1 MNRWGRLIAC
11 VVLGL
16 LSCVLFST
24 VSYAS
29 HPYPL
34 NDFER
39 FIVDENSFPDLL
51 NTSGA
56 INYSCHHDIGQHI
69 GMLWLTSQ
77 YGNAYADLITI
88 QDENPMTVYITGTV
102 YNCGTGAPM
111 PNPDMTDI
119 EEEYNNVWKKHLLS
133 IDYTSCFRGDPG
145 NENHVF
151 SDSQC
156 FIPATLDSKSVI
168 QFCSDSGQGEYC
180 KVWIYIYRCFD
191 HSHCRISMIPVKV
204 KIPNWKIGV
213 QADVSQRTAT
223 PGDIVTFTY
232 TGTQNGP
239 ARLDRTVNF
248 YYNTDGVG
256 GGHAVWSAGKWRGYS
271 QTWTVQRRIT
281 QNDVGR
287 RVCGTLTVDPSE
299 KMNPV
304 PKTSN
309 PACVEVPYNWHS
321 RLATEGKIDSNYV
334 NVSTNYN
341 TSTHNA
347 YPTDRL
353 TWHHRADFFGPTK
366 AQNDVSF
373 ISHNSLWGHGSDII
387 GRQNAYWGQG
397 DGAYG
402 SANVFNYEGA
412 RGQGGNPYTVMQDDV
427 SHNICENF
435 SAQPGQGYG
444 MSPSP
449 YQQNFSNRVCM
460 HIPYHYTVEPP
471 DPNSCIMRG
480 NCPSGHIMS
489 GNEAGAIP
497 TANNTSGRDYALIGD
512 DISFRYMMRHAGGR
526 TKTMPIELRGYA
538 VLLKGDY
545 AARINKDGPVV
556 INGREFNSVECSSR
570 APRNIDKRSI
580 KRCIR
585 TTIQPNNVV
594 YPGQGAKGAIS
605 YDYKTNLNDEWLRN
619 AAEPGDKICVY
630 AALNKWQAI
639 DDQLANSIVAS
650 NLACIDVA
658 KQPQI
663 KIIGGDAFAQGR
675 IHTATL
681 FDGNALNYDRGSW
694 SQYALMANGSIDG
707 MGSGGFT
714 ASTIHHRS
722 LASLLD
728 YANRDKLGLFSRIN
742 HQPSMPPSLDR
753 LQQRYT
759 VVNTLPTN
767 LAPGQHLVYVSDG
780 DVTIDHNII
789 YGNNVNASFKNIYDI
804 PSLTVIAAGNIN
816 ISANVSHLDGVFVS
830 KKRITTCAEAIGRS
844 LSTNSETSVSG
855 SCNRSTLTVRG
866 ALVSQNS
873 ARFYRVYG
881 SEHAPGRITPA
892 GEEVIYTPN
901 TFLTP
906 TLLSRG
912 DDNDDTDYVTTQA
925 NFSAARY

>member
-1 MNRWGRLIAC
+1 MYGGDPSNPGC
-11 VVLGL
+11 
-16 LSCVLFST
+16 
-24 VSYAS
+24 
-29 HPYPL
+29 
-34 NDFER
+34 
-39 FIVDENSFPDLL
+39 ENSEDGG
-51 NTSGA
+51 N
-56 INYSCHHDIGQHI
+56 IGS
-69 GMLWLTSQ
+69 LWLASSPWQ
-77 YGNAYADLITI
+77 YEGVKNLEVKPD
-88 QDENPMTVYITGTV
+88 DNGDMTVYVKGSLYACRSIGPVGSSDDAVSVCTVAGQTRKGTPYQCYNDPKITLLGTS
-102 YNCGTGAPM
+102 
-111 PNPDMTDI
+111 
-119 EEEYNNVWKKHLLS
+119 LS
-133 IDYTSCFRGDPG
+133 RGRPPAIG
-145 NENHVF
+145 EF
-151 SDSQC
+151 SDANGHA
-156 FIPATLDSKSVI
+156 IRATLHANAIIEALGGNAEGIVT
-168 QFCSDSGQGEYC
+168 F
-180 KVWIYIYRCFD
+180 YIGRTY
-191 HSHCRISMIPVKV
+191 SLTGYAGVSAIPVHVKV
-204 KIPNWKIGV
+204 LSWKIDV
-213 QADVSQRTAT
+213 QADVDKKTAT

-232 TGTQNGP
+232 TGTQKGP
-239 ARLDRTVNF
+239 AKLDRTVNF
-248 YYNTDGVG
+248 FYDTDGVG
-256 GGHAVWSAGKWRGYS
+256 RGSAAWYTNVPSGHR

-287 RVCGTLTVDPSE
+287 RVCGKLTADPSE
-299 KMNPV
+299 KMHPV
-304 PKTSN
+304 PKKSA
-309 PACVEVPYNWHS
+309 PACVYVPYNWHS

-373 ISHNSLWGHGSDII
+373 ISHNSLGGHGSDII

-397 DGAYG
+397 NGAYG

-412 RGQGGNPYTVMQDDV
+412 RGQGGNPYTVTQDDV
-427 SHNICENF
+427 SDKREDDICENF

-444 MSPSP
+444 TSPSP

-639 DDQLANSIVAS
+639 DDQPANTIVAS

-906 TLLSRG
+906 ILLSRG
-912 DDNDDTDYVTTQA
+912 DDNNDIDYVTTQA
-925 NFSAARY
+925 NFYLARY